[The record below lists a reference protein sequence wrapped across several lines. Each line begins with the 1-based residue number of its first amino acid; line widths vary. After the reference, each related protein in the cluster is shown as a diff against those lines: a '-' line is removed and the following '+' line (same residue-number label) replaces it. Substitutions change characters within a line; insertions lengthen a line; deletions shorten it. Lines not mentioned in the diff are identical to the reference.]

1 MYEVEVKVKASHE
14 QIRSRLAESDATH
27 TDTVEQSDTYYD
39 APHREFETTD
49 EALRIR
55 TERTPDT
62 ETAMLLTY
70 KGPRVDDASKTRTEI
85 ETGVTSRTRMNEILE
100 SLGFSPVA
108 TVEKTRERYAIGEYT
123 VALDAVTGLGAFVEV
138 ETEIEARSESER
150 ADAIETAREGAFSIL
165 RDLGL
170 DPDDQIRTA
179 YLGLLLNNQE

>member
-14 QIRSRLAESDATH
+14 PVRSRLAESDATH
-27 TDTVEQSDTYYD
+27 TDTVEQTDTYYD

-55 TERTPDT
+55 TERTPDA
-62 ETAMLLTY
+62 ETATLLTY
-70 KGPRVDDASKTRTEI
+70 KGPRIDDASKTRTEI
-85 ETGVTSRTRMNEILE
+85 ETGVTSRTRLNEILE
-100 SLGFSPVA
+100 NLGFSPAA
-108 TVEKTRERYAIGEYT
+108 TVEKTRERYAIGDYT
-123 VALDAVTGLGAFVEV
+123 VTLDSVTGLGAFVEV
-138 ETEIEARSESER
+138 ETEVEAPDPER

>member
-1 MYEVEVKVKASHE
+1 MYEVEVKVKASHGPV
-14 QIRSRLAESDATH
+14 RSRLAESDATH
-27 TDTVEQSDTYYD
+27 TDTVEQTDTYYD

-55 TERTPDT
+55 TERTPDA
-62 ETAMLLTY
+62 ETTMLLTY

-85 ETGVTSRTRMNEILE
+85 ETGVTSHIRMNEILE

-138 ETEIEARSESER
+138 ETEIEAPDPER
-150 ADAIETAREGAFSIL
+150 ADAIETAREGALSIL